1 MHVIQLTLGEI
12 LLLKNEI
19 YGSFHPVSGEVMQK
33 GLVNQNISIKLKY
46 WLNVLGETVNRE
58 DKIVKELYNDLGF
71 KYGQQDENG
80 NMVIQPY
87 MKIEDGVDEENNL
100 KYTYLPNSGFL
111 EFQKEYSNL
120 LETSKEIQYTPF
132 KLSEIENLTFEENY
146 PIFNKFIINDKE
158 I

>member
-158 I
+158 V

>member
-146 PIFNKFIINDKE
+146 PIFNKFVINDKE
-158 I
+158 V